1 MRRAASGKDGGV
13 LGCDA
18 RTRRAGGLSRARV
31 SPALAQQA
39 GGATPGRSRRRDRS
53 SEVAHGARGSLCALD
68 VGAPNVAQEIPN
80 HMWFWPL
87 RAPTLRIA
95 TAPFPAST
103 AREASPPSCSLATM
117 ADPLYDLLTPYFDAQ
132 DASSRP
138 VPSPSDPATQSYLNR
153 LATLSLSS
161 LSSSEPQSLVQSSAS
176 TVRSL
181 QALSKRSH
189 KSIIASTASL
199 NSLSSSLPQL
209 AKHAAELQDALPEL
223 ETASTHFE
231 KTYSRSGENAI
242 LDRRRKAMLLARSVD
257 RVADVL
263 ELPTLLSSAI
273 SSSGGATQGAG
284 TAATSGLSNANYA
297 SALDLHA
304 HIKRLHA
311 LYPNVGLVTEISTQA
326 EQEMKG
332 MATNLITSLQ
342 GQGIKLAGAMR
353 TIGWLRRIA
362 PELDQAWNY
371 NQKSTSIGG
380 NEGAL
385 GSLFLVC
392 RLANLLGT
400 LDALDPLRELAD
412 QEAARRSNG
421 EKGRDNW
428 AGGQQTE
435 RYLKRYIEI
444 FREQSFAIISMYKSI
459 FPSALP
465 APGSAGDDSSDLAS
479 GVKSPT
485 CANDDDTLQPL
496 PSALTTFPQHLIELL
511 AETLRKYLPNV
522 QDRASRDS
530 LLTQVLYCAG
540 SLGRLGGDF
549 GMMLALL
556 KDELDEGEDEDE
568 DDDSEEEWVE
578 VMKKHRIQASR
589 LELLASG
596 VGSGRTASVSS

>member
-1 MRRAASGKDGGV
+1 
-13 LGCDA
+13 
-18 RTRRAGGLSRARV
+18 
-31 SPALAQQA
+31 
-39 GGATPGRSRRRDRS
+39 
-53 SEVAHGARGSLCALD
+53 
-68 VGAPNVAQEIPN
+68 
-80 HMWFWPL
+80 
-87 RAPTLRIA
+87 
-95 TAPFPAST
+95 
-103 AREASPPSCSLATM
+103 M
-117 ADPLYDLLTPYFDAQ
+117 ADPLYDLLTPYLGDAQ
-132 DASSRP
+132 DVSARP
-138 VPSPSDPATQSYLNR
+138 VPSPSDPTTQTYLNR
-153 LATLSLSS
+153 LATLSLSE
-161 LSSSEPQSLVQSSAS
+161 LSSSEPQSLAQSSAS

-181 QALSKRSH
+181 QALSKRSY
-189 KSIIASTASL
+189 KSIIASAASL

-209 AKHAAELQDALPEL
+209 AKHTAELQDALPEL
-223 ETASTHFE
+223 ESASTHFE

-242 LDRRRKAMLLARSVD
+242 LDRRRKAMLLARNVD

-273 SSSGGATQGAG
+273 SSSAGATQGGGAAG
-284 TAATSGLSNANYA
+284 ASGLSNANYA

-311 LYPNVGLVTEISTQA
+311 LYPSVGLVSEISTQA
-326 EQEMKG
+326 EEEMNG

-380 NEGAL
+380 HEGAL
-385 GSLFLVC
+385 GALFLVC
-392 RLANLLGT
+392 RLANLLST
-400 LDALDPLRELAD
+400 LEALDPLRELAD
-412 QEAARRSNG
+412 QEAARRS
-421 EKGRDNW
+421 KGGKDKDSW

-465 APGSAGDDSSDLAS
+465 APGSAGDDNDDLTP

-485 CANDDDTLQPL
+485 SAGTDDTLQPL
-496 PSALTTFPQHLIELL
+496 PSALATFPQHLIELL
-511 AETLRKYLPNV
+511 TETLRKYLPNV

-556 KDELDEGEDEDE
+556 EDELSEGEGEGE
-568 DDDSEEEWVE
+568 ESEEEWVE
-578 VMKKHRIQASR
+578 IMKKHRIQASR

>member
-1 MRRAASGKDGGV
+1 
-13 LGCDA
+13 
-18 RTRRAGGLSRARV
+18 
-31 SPALAQQA
+31 
-39 GGATPGRSRRRDRS
+39 
-53 SEVAHGARGSLCALD
+53 
-68 VGAPNVAQEIPN
+68 
-80 HMWFWPL
+80 
-87 RAPTLRIA
+87 
-95 TAPFPAST
+95 
-103 AREASPPSCSLATM
+103 M
-117 ADPLYDLLTPYFDAQ
+117 ADPLYDLLAPYFDAQ
-132 DASSRP
+132 DAPARP
-138 VPSPSDPATQSYLNR
+138 VPSPSDPTTHAYLNR

-161 LSSSEPQSLVQSSAS
+161 LSSSEPQSLAYSSAS

-189 KSIIASTASL
+189 KSIIASSASL
-199 NSLSSSLPQL
+199 GSLSSSLPEL
-209 AKHAAELQDALPEL
+209 ARHAARLQDALPEL
-223 ETASTHFE
+223 ESASAHFE
-231 KTYSRSGENAI
+231 ETYSRSSENAI
-242 LDRRRKAMLLARSVD
+242 LDRRRKAMLLARNVD

-273 SSSGGATQGAG
+273 SSSGAAAQGAG
-284 TAATSGLSNANYA
+284 NAAASGLSNANYA

-332 MATNLITSLQ
+332 MATNLITSLHS
-342 GQGIKLAGAMR
+342 QGIKLAGAMR

-362 PELDQAWNY
+362 PELDQVWNY

-385 GSLFLVC
+385 GALFLVC
-392 RLANLLGT
+392 RLANLLTT
-400 LDALDPLRELAD
+400 LEALDPLRELAD
-412 QEAARRSNG
+412 QEAARRSDG
-421 EKGRDNW
+421 EKAKDNW

-465 APGSAGDDSSDLAS
+465 APGSAGDDNTEL
-479 GVKSPT
+479 GQGLKSPT
-485 CANDDDTLQPL
+485 RTGGEDDTLQPL
-496 PSALTTFPQHLIELL
+496 PSALATFPQHLIELL
-511 AETLRKYLPNV
+511 SETLRKYLPNV
-522 QDRASRDS
+522 HDRASRDS

-549 GMMLALL
+549 GMLLALL
-556 KDELDEGEDEDE
+556 EDGSDESEDEDN
-568 DDDSEEEWVE
+568 EEEWVE

-596 VGSGRTASVSS
+596 VGAGRTASASG